1 MKQAFQSLKNGT
13 ISVDDVPSPA
23 VKSGHILIRTNKSLI
38 SSGTERTLL
47 EFGKSNYLGKALQQP
62 EKVKQ
67 AIDKIKVDGLVATYN
82 SISNKLNEPVQLGY
96 CNVGKVIQVGN
107 NVEGFKIG
115 DRVISNGNH
124 AEIVN
129 VPKNLCAKIPKNVSD
144 NEAVFAVIGAIALH
158 GIRLSKPTIGEKF
171 AVIGL
176 GLIGL
181 LSLQILKSHGCKAV
195 GFDYDQE
202 RLNLA
207 KSIGF
212 DTVNLSKKDNID
224 SIVKSHT
231 KGVSFD
237 GSIIAAST
245 DTREPIDLASNI
257 TRKKGRIILVGVADI
272 NISRDIFYHKE
283 LKFQVSCSYGPGRY
297 DIEYEEKG
305 KDYPIEY
312 VRWTEQRN
320 FQTILELLEDKSIIT
335 SNLISHEFNIDNAA
349 KAYEVITNKEKSLG
363 IIINYS
369 SKKDDDLIKNTEINL
384 KKNINEKIDI
394 NKINLGFIGAGNHA
408 KVLIPIFKKNKVI
421 LKKISSEKGISSFHL
436 GKKED
441 FEIATSNNET
451 ILNDKNI
458 NTVIICTQHDT
469 HASIVIESLEK
480 DKHIFVEKPLALNQE
495 DLNKIESKIKKSNK
509 MLTVGFNRRFSPH
522 IIKMKS
528 LIKDNKSPKSIVMN
542 INAGSLEKN
551 HWLKDESKGGGR
563 LIGEASHFID
573 LLRHIIESKIINWN
587 KIYLGNEK
595 ESFSIQIKFAE
606 GSIGIINYFA
616 NGHKSLQKERIEL
629 FVDNKIL
636 FLNNYKSLKGYG
648 WKNFKSFSTW
658 KQDKGQEKLIKFFL
672 ESILKNEEPI
682 IPYNQLIEVC
692 SVAIQINED

>member
-23 VKSGHILIRTNKSLI
+23 VKSGHILIRTIKTLI

-67 AIDKIKVDGLVATYN
+67 AIDKIKVDGIVATYD

-107 NVEGFKIG
+107 NVEDFKIG

-181 LSLQILKSHGCKAV
+181 LSLQILKSHGCKAI

-207 KSIGF
+207 ESIGF

-224 SIVKSHT
+224 SIVKSYT

-237 GSIIAAST
+237 GSIITAST
-245 DTREPIDLASNI
+245 NTKEPIDLASNI

-320 FQTILELLEDKSIIT
+320 FQTILELLENKSIIT

-363 IIINYS
+363 IIINYR
-369 SKKDDDLIKNTEINL
+369 SKKDDDLIQNTEIDL
-384 KKNINEKIDI
+384 KKNINKKIDI

-408 KVLIPIFKKNKVI
+408 KVLIPIFKKNKAI
-421 LKKISSEKGISSFHL
+421 LKKISSEQGVSSFHL
-436 GKKED
+436 GKKEN

-480 DKHIFVEKPLALNQE
+480 NKHIFVEKPLALNQK

-509 MLTVGFNRRFSPH
+509 ILTVGFNRRFSPH

-528 LIKDNKSPKSIVMN
+528 LIKDIKSPKSIVMN

-573 LLRHIIESKIINWN
+573 LLRHIIESKITNWN

-648 WKNFKSFSTW
+648 WKNFNSFSTW
-658 KQDKGQEKLIKFFL
+658 KQDKGQEKLIKCFL
-672 ESILKNEEPI
+672 ESILKNEKPI

>member
-1 MKQAFQSLKNGT
+1 MKQVFQSLKNGT
-13 ISVDDVPSPA
+13 ISVDNVPSPA
-23 VKSGHILIRTNKSLI
+23 VKSGHILIRTNKTLI

-47 EFGKSNYLGKALQQP
+47 EFGKSNYIGKALQQP

-67 AIDKIKVDGLVATYN
+67 AIDKIKVDGIVATYD

-144 NEAVFAVIGAIALH
+144 NEAVFTIIGAIALH

-181 LSLQILKSHGCKAV
+181 LSLQILKSHGCKAI

-207 KSIGF
+207 ESIGF
-212 DTVNLSKKDNID
+212 DTVNLKKKDNID
-224 SIVKSHT
+224 SIVKIHT

-245 DTREPIDLASNI
+245 DTREPIDLSSNI

-320 FQTILELLEDKSIIT
+320 FQTILELLDDKSIMT
-335 SNLISHEFNIDNAA
+335 SNLISHEFNINNAA

-363 IIINYS
+363 IIINYG
-369 SKKDDDLIKNTEINL
+369 SKKDDNLIQNTEIDL
-384 KKNINEKIDI
+384 KNNINEKNDI
-394 NKINLGFIGAGNHA
+394 SKINLGFIGAGNHA
-408 KVLIPIFKKNKVI
+408 KVLIPIFKKNKAI
-421 LKKISSEKGISSFHL
+421 LKKISSQQGVSSFHL
-436 GKKED
+436 GKKEN
-441 FEIATSNNET
+441 FETATSNNKT

-458 NTVIICTQHDT
+458 NAVIICTQHDT

-480 DKHIFVEKPLALNQE
+480 DKHIFVEKPLALNLE
-495 DLNKIESKIKKSNK
+495 DLNKIESKIKNSNK
-509 MLTVGFNRRFSPH
+509 ILTVGFNRRFSPH

-542 INAGSLEKN
+542 INAGSLEKS
-551 HWLKDESKGGGR
+551 HWLNDQNKGGGR

-573 LLRHIIESKIINWN
+573 LLRHIIESEITNWN

-595 ESFSIQIKFAE
+595 ESFSIQIKFAD

-636 FLNNYKSLKGYG
+636 LLNNYKSLKGYG
-648 WKNFKSFSTW
+648 WKNFNSFSTW
-658 KQDKGQEKLIKFFL
+658 KQDKGQEKLIKCFL
-672 ESILKNEEPI
+672 ESISKNKKPI

-692 SVAIQINED
+692 SVAIQIDEE

>member
-1 MKQAFQSLKNGT
+1 MKQVFQSLKNGT
-13 ISVDDVPSPA
+13 ISVDDIPSPA
-23 VKSGHILIRTNKSLI
+23 IKSGHILIRTSKTLI

-67 AIDKIKVDGLVATYN
+67 AIDKIKVDGIIATYE
-82 SISNKLNEPVQLGY
+82 SISNKLNEPIQLGY

-107 NVEGFKIG
+107 NVKGFKIG

-129 VPKNLCAKIPKNVSD
+129 VPKNLCAKIPSNVSD
-144 NEAVFAVIGAIALH
+144 NEAVFSVIGAIALH

-181 LSLQILKSHGCKAV
+181 LSLQILKSHGCKAI

-224 SIVKSHT
+224 SIVTSHT
-231 KGVSFD
+231 KGLSFD

-320 FQTILELLEDKSIIT
+320 FQTILELLEDKSIMT

-363 IIINYS
+363 IIINYG
-369 SKKDDDLIKNTEINL
+369 SKKDDDLIQNTDIDL
-384 KKNINEKIDI
+384 KHHINENNDI

-408 KVLIPIFKKNKVI
+408 KVLIPIFKKNKAI
-421 LKKISSEKGISSFHL
+421 LKKISSEQGVSSFHL
-436 GKKED
+436 GKKEN
-441 FEIATSNNET
+441 FETATSNNGT

-469 HASIVIESLEK
+469 HASIVVESI
-480 DKHIFVEKPLALNQE
+480 DNGKHVFVEKPLALNQE
-495 DLNKIESKIKKSNK
+495 DLDKIEKKIKKSNK
-509 MLTVGFNRRFSPH
+509 ILTVGFNRRFSPH
-522 IIKMKS
+522 IVKMKS
-528 LIKDNKSPKSIVMN
+528 LIKDIKSPKSIVIN
-542 INAGSLEKN
+542 VNAGKLEKN
-551 HWLKDESKGGGR
+551 HWLNDETKGGGR

-573 LLRHIIESKIINWN
+573 LLRYLTESKIINWN
-587 KIYLGNEK
+587 KMYLGSNK
-595 ESFSIQIKFAE
+595 ESFSIQIKFLD
-606 GSIGIINYFA
+606 GSIGIINYFS
-616 NGHKSLQKERIEL
+616 NGHKSLQKEKIEL
-629 FVDNKIL
+629 FIDNKVLI
-636 FLNNYKSLKGYG
+636 LNNYKSLKGYG
-648 WKNFKSFSTW
+648 WKEFNSFSTW
-658 KQDKGQEKLIKFFL
+658 KQDKGQEKLIELFSK
-672 ESILKNEEPI
+672 SILKNEEPI
-682 IPYNQLIEVC
+682 IPYNELIEVC
-692 SVAIQINED
+692 SVAIQINKD

>member
-23 VKSGHILIRTNKSLI
+23 VKSGHILIRTIKTLI

-67 AIDKIKVDGLVATYN
+67 AIDKIKVDGIVATYD

-107 NVEGFKIG
+107 NVEDFKIG

-181 LSLQILKSHGCKAV
+181 LSLQILKSHGCKTI

-207 KSIGF
+207 ESIGF

-224 SIVKSHT
+224 SIVKSYT

-237 GSIIAAST
+237 GSIITAST
-245 DTREPIDLASNI
+245 NTREPIDLASNI

-363 IIINYS
+363 IIINYR
-369 SKKDDDLIKNTEINL
+369 SKKDDDLIQNTEIDL
-384 KKNINEKIDI
+384 KKNINKKIDI

-408 KVLIPIFKKNKVI
+408 KVLIPIFKKNKAI
-421 LKKISSEKGISSFHL
+421 LKKISSEQGVSSFHL
-436 GKKED
+436 GKKEN

-480 DKHIFVEKPLALNQE
+480 NKHIFVEKPLALNQK

-509 MLTVGFNRRFSPH
+509 ILTVGFNRRFSPH

-528 LIKDNKSPKSIVMN
+528 LIKDIKSPKSIVMN

-573 LLRHIIESKIINWN
+573 LLRHIIESKITNWN

-648 WKNFKSFSTW
+648 WKNFNSFSTW
-658 KQDKGQEKLIKFFL
+658 KQDKGQEKLIKCFL
-672 ESILKNEEPI
+672 ESILKNEKPI